1 MRAGPRASLT
11 GDFTF
16 DATSGNA
23 NDINTVWG
31 FDNRNP
37 PGEAGDNIGP
47 PRDWVSFGGGS
58 KGGGEGMH
66 RGSFGTVCMHPC
78 HHVLAGGTHMISHV
92 VAPLTPSGQLASR
105 RESALCVMFE
115 GLCTLQ
121 QPPPPENKFL
131 LLAPL
136 FFFFTHAR
144 LPCSCNH

>member
-47 PRDWVSFGGGS
+47 PRDWVSFGGGVERW
-58 KGGGEGMH
+58 GGGHAQGFIWD
-66 RGSFGTVCMHPC
+66 GVY
-78 HHVLAGGTHMISHV
+78 
-92 VAPLTPSGQLASR
+92 APMPSCACR
-105 RESALCVMFE
+105 WDA
-115 GLCTLQ
+115 
-121 QPPPPENKFL
+121 
-131 LLAPL
+131 
-136 FFFFTHAR
+136 HDIAR
-144 LPCSCNH
+144 CCSIDAKWATRVPA